1 MSLYAESTTKGSAP
15 STTKVNRIKGPFTEA
30 STIILWGRTTYY
42 VLRTKKTMQN
52 QSYYNILFTFDKWG
66 AVESDLISLITGEL
80 SLSAALETDMT
91 IV

>member
-1 MSLYAESTTKGSAP
+1 MGQ
-15 STTKVNRIKGPFTEA
+15 N
-30 STIILWGRTTYY
+30 Y
-42 VLRTKKTMQN
+42 VLRTKKTMHN

-66 AVESDLISLITGEL
+66 AMESDLISLITGEL